1 MNVCATINVHIYLYI
16 YIFQEAHGTGLPFSI
31 YEICFEIYLNFAVS
45 CAVTYFDFF
54 ILNFFVRKIPTFRAH
69 FTAVNLHY
77 GENGP
82 LSKKSVK
89 KGTR

>member
-1 MNVCATINVHIYLYI
+1 MYLN
-16 YIFQEAHGTGLPFSI
+16 IFQEAHGTGLPFSI
-31 YEICFEIYLNFAVS
+31 YEICFEIYILYFAVS

-69 FTAVNLHY
+69 STAVNLHY

-82 LSKKSVK
+82 LSKKSAK